1 MYSNKHIA
9 ICKDCRGHC
18 FVLHKRN
25 QSEGE
30 YPMMKELSGRSE
42 QFRPPFFC
50 LKIRNVHINCKISM
64 NIPPYVALAEE
75 HITLILPM
83 PAVLFGLLYVLTSFC
98 GKLRFSCKIKEKKKS
113 GYATWSGTA
122 KFDFSAVIV
131 HNRRCSVMSLQ
142 HLLCLSAQRNLGH
155 NKLN

>member
-64 NIPPYVALAEE
+64 NIPLYVALAEE

-83 PAVLFGLLYVLTSFC
+83 PAVLLGLLYVLTSFC
-98 GKLRFSCKIKEKKKS
+98 GKLRFSCKIKEKKKVGMPLGVALQS
-113 GYATWSGTA
+113 LI
-122 KFDFSAVIV
+122 F
-131 HNRRCSVMSLQ
+131 RRL
-142 HLLCLSAQRNLGH
+142 
-155 NKLN
+155 

>member
-30 YPMMKELSGRSE
+30 YPIMKELSGRSE

-50 LKIRNVHINCKISM
+50 L

-83 PAVLFGLLYVLTSFC
+83 PAVLLGLLYVLTSFC
-98 GKLRFSCKIKEKKKS
+98 GKLRFSCKIKEKKKVGMPLGVALQS
-113 GYATWSGTA
+113 LI
-122 KFDFSAVIV
+122 F
-131 HNRRCSVMSLQ
+131 RRL
-142 HLLCLSAQRNLGH
+142 
-155 NKLN
+155 